1 MNALFEYDQYMP
13 HGMCLLWEPWLVLL
27 WSGSD
32 LMIFT
37 AYMAIPLAIIM
48 VLKRRPDL
56 AHRGLVSLFAGF
68 ILLCGVTHALS
79 IVTLWTPIYPLMGA
93 VKLATGL
100 ISLATALLLFR
111 LIPAFVRIPTPDKH
125 EEVIAQLE
133 TTLSDLSRARDEL
146 DARVKQRTAE
156 LDRANTQLRFT
167 ARDAVQRSRNLI
179 QMVSSLTRPGAEV
192 NEYPATFLSELRGR
206 INALAIATS
215 TVMEQG
221 DATRASVER
230 VIRRQVEPLFA
241 SPAQQFLAEGPQVE
255 VGAQGA
261 QQVSLIAWEL
271 ASRFAEMG
279 KIEQEAARIEVRW
292 SIAREPGEPDQF
304 SLQWREI
311 LRSPGDAVH
320 SLDEET
326 SATRTPDPLDE
337 FSETLLTRIIPR
349 LLDGAGRVDVEG
361 STFTYTLTCPLSALD
376 NSRDAADGLSEVAML
391 Q

>member
-100 ISLATALLLFR
+100 ISLATALVLFR